1 MGEPER
7 RVAALLMRA
16 STVQQAEYVLFAD
29 AAEFDPDELVR
40 ELQVRQ
46 RAFAADGQA
55 KAAAL
60 VDFYVSLVRELRPA
74 LLAAVA
80 RRHEE
85 PDDTWQ
91 ATERQASE
99 LLKQG
104 RLDAA
109 HDLVRAALR
118 SVRTGSYANGR
129 FLGIQV
135 LIAKAMH
142 AAGRSR
148 GALEILD
155 SLELGPASGRGDV
168 AVDAMLRAR
177 LHQLR
182 GGMYQA
188 EAQYE
193 RARSEY
199 ASALELLQQVGSV
212 DEELTIRLELAD
224 AQLAAGRS
232 RDAVREYRR
241 VLTRAES
248 KGVAGEPLARV
259 LNRLGEA
266 YRKAG
271 DAAAA
276 RSCHRRALELTDDA
290 EVDEP
295 RTLRAA
301 EAWVGLGDL
310 AADAGNGS
318 EAAEAY
324 FQALTKS
331 MTVNRDATA
340 HGMHLVASRVGR
352 LAVPDADLL
361 FRTAQIFRDMF
372 SDPERYWSHHLP
384 FRLAEAAQQG
394 AGGDIDGSIAALRT
408 LRGECLRRPS
418 ELKIGM
424 EIDDRLAQA
433 LLVRGSRA
441 DRQGAFDLAWQR
453 RSELLRSIAHRA
465 HRANGDVP
473 SLVVQYRASYELLVR
488 SLLDHGR
495 EIEIPAEDRPGTA
508 AEQDEAVELAFN
520 LHEEYKAWVDLTL
533 NPAGTL
539 STPATLHGLRD
550 CLAADPDAENC
561 AYVSYFCG
569 TNATTIFVLHADTG
583 RVTFFRTELTEATV
597 KRTAECL
604 RRVFDGDAG
613 AFPPLPPLP
622 ARRPWRRGLDFFDQL
637 APDLLAFLP
646 AVGRRELLCIAAE
659 PTLTALPL
667 SALPLPAAV
676 DHARGNAQVLAQRH
690 AVVQVSSATA
700 LLRTAGRPSAP
711 GSGGV
716 FVAGVAA
723 REDADADRLERDI
736 DFIAPGRSGAGTSEA
751 SGPAA
756 TRETVLAGLGAAR
769 VAHLT
774 GHGWYDRIEPLDS
787 GLFLAHDGQRPSKYP
802 LTVEIRTRLR
812 HLLTA
817 RHVLDAGLGMELL
830 TLRACS
836 TARRDLHSTG
846 DIQGLAQLLQSS
858 GARTVVGTLWDV
870 DDDSSRRLFE
880 DFYRRR
886 AEEPQAPW
894 KALWLAQRS
903 MLEDPVVPWESHPY
917 HWAALALF
925 GHWRSR

>member
-40 ELQVRQ
+40 ELRVRQ

-597 KRTAECL
+597 KRTAERL

-613 AFPPLPPLP
+613 AFPAAPAARAAALAPRTGLLRPTGAGPARLP
-622 ARRPWRRGLDFFDQL
+622 ARGGPTRAALHCRRADADGPSAVGTPASRSCRSRAGKRAGARTAARRRPGLQRHGPAPHRRSAVGPGQRRCVRRRSRGPGGCRCRPSRTRHRLHRAGPLRRRNERGERAGRDPGDR
-637 APDLLAFLP
+637 PGG
-646 AVGRRELLCIAAE
+646 VGRR
-659 PTLTALPL
+659 
-667 SALPLPAAV
+667 
-676 DHARGNAQVLAQRH
+676 ARR
-690 AVVQVSSATA
+690 
-700 LLRTAGRPSAP
+700 AP
-711 GSGGV
+711 
-716 FVAGVAA
+716 
-723 REDADADRLERDI
+723 D
-736 DFIAPGRSGAGTSEA
+736 
-751 SGPAA
+751 
-756 TRETVLAGLGAAR
+756 
-769 VAHLT
+769 
-774 GHGWYDRIEPLDS
+774 
-787 GLFLAHDGQRPSKYP
+787 
-802 LTVEIRTRLR
+802 RTRLVR
-812 HLLTA
+812 PH
-817 RHVLDAGLGMELL
+817 
-830 TLRACS
+830 
-836 TARRDLHSTG
+836 
-846 DIQGLAQLLQSS
+846 
-858 GARTVVGTLWDV
+858 
-870 DDDSSRRLFE
+870 
-880 DFYRRR
+880 
-886 AEEPQAPW
+886 
-894 KALWLAQRS
+894 
-903 MLEDPVVPWESHPY
+903 
-917 HWAALALF
+917 
-925 GHWRSR
+925 